1 MLDLVVLAL
10 TLLFLLLLRHC
21 ALPLDPLV
29 QLHHDGS
36 HLLEVVLQDQLRVGD
51 RVEQLGPLYFI
62 ALNGDEVVGGLEL
75 GCLSGE
81 LLPEAFELVEFDG
94 GVGDFF

>member
-29 QLHHDGS
+29 QFHHDGR
-36 HLLEVVLQDQLRVGD
+36 HLLEVVLEDQLRVGD
-51 RVEQLGPLYFI
+51 GVEQLGPLYFI
-62 ALNGDEVVGGLEL
+62 ALDGDEVVGGLEL
-75 GCLSGE
+75 GCLSDE
-81 LLPEAFELVEFDG
+81 LLPESFELIQLDG
-94 GVGDFF
+94 GVGDFL